1 MIEEGTRLRVL
12 VFDDDTDIV
21 DSTALLFQMRIARDD
36 LWRIRRRNPTMRLVP
51 RCCAR
56 FRFRRRTADR

>member
-21 DSTALLFQMRIARDD
+21 DSTALLPCG
-36 LWRIRRRNPTMRLVP
+36 NG
-51 RCCAR
+51 
-56 FRFRRRTADR
+56 

>member
-12 VFDDDTDIV
+12 VFDDDTDTV

-36 LWRIRRRNPTMRLVP
+36 LWHAHSVGPSPSAKPVAPFYQKSTH
-51 RCCAR
+51 A
-56 FRFRRRTADR
+56 AQ